1 MNAAGNSPRRWR
13 PATLVYAAMVAL
25 TLVTWAIGLSGA
37 SGLGVSLL
45 VLSLA
50 LLKGQMVG
58 DWFIG
63 LHPLR
68 SIWRWVIAL
77 WLLVPG
83 TLIAIAFILAERN

>member
-1 MNAAGNSPRRWR
+1 MNSADSRSSRCR
-13 PATLVYAAMVAL
+13 PATLVYAAMIAL
-25 TLVTWAIGLSGA
+25 TLVTWSIGKAGA

-50 LLKGQMVG
+50 LAKGQMVG

-63 LHPLR
+63 LRPLR
-68 SIWRWVIAL
+68 GIWRWVIVL

-83 TLIAIAFILAERN
+83 TLIAVAFILAHRN